1 MTTTQPTTTQ
11 RDLDNSKPF
20 GASGAGT
27 SGGGSGGNAHGNVQ
41 QGVRPPGAPQP
52 ASTKAEPGEPD
63 SRNLTEHPKQTA
75 EVPLGSG
82 NTPEASGRGGFGSHS
97 SEPEGVSNQRRVD
110 PMPATNNKDDKPS
123 K

>member
-52 ASTKAEPGEPD
+52 SQRSAP
-63 SRNLTEHPKQTA
+63 SRSLMATV
-75 EVPLGSG
+75 VP
-82 NTPEASGRGGFGSHS
+82 S
-97 SEPEGVSNQRRVD
+97 SR
-110 PMPATNNKDDKPS
+110 
-123 K
+123 